1 MGILVGGISREY
13 AVAFLVSL
21 VLDDSGSKN
30 ASPSL
35 GSCGLIS
42 VDTGRRSEDGDVPR
56 LPPLSRRIAASGGP
70 KVI

>member
-30 ASPSL
+30 ASPSFRF
-35 GSCGLIS
+35 
-42 VDTGRRSEDGDVPR
+42 VW
-56 LPPLSRRIAASGGP
+56 AN
-70 KVI
+70 